1 MKEHRCQVSEECEA
15 EENQEEED
23 NDDLLV
29 SSDDEI
35 DLLSDEPVFASVF
48 PFFSCYF
55 AYF

>member
-1 MKEHRCQVSEECEA
+1 MPVNTLIPEECEA

-35 DLLSDEPVFASVF
+35 DLLSDEE
-48 PFFSCYF
+48 
-55 AYF
+55 